1 MKPKLLRKETT
12 SLWVLILCLIFVTSA
27 FLSFA
32 AVTHRT
38 VKTLRTA
45 LAEATEAAVSAVA
58 APMLSGNALYKLQE
72 CGGKIGIYDAAS
84 GLLLDFV
91 DILVETLPKQDRL
104 ALKRGITLYSFSE
117 LAAVIEDFST

>member
-1 MKPKLLRKETT
+1 MKPKLLRRENAA
-12 SLWVLILCLIFVTSA
+12 VLVLTLCLILIASA

-38 VKTLRTA
+38 VKALRAA
-45 LAEATEAAVSAVA
+45 LAEATEATVSAAA

-72 CGGKIGIYDAAS
+72 CGGKIGIYDATS

-91 DILVETLPKQDRL
+91 DVLVETLPKQDRL
-104 ALKRGITLYSFSE
+104 ALRRGITLYSFSE